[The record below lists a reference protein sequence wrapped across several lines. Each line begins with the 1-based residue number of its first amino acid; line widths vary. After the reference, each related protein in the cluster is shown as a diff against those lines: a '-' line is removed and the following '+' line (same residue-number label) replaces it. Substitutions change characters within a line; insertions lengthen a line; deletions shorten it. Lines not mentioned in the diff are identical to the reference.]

1 MSVVYVILHYKNMAD
16 TVKCVESLRRTAA
29 PDSRFVIVDN
39 GSGDGSGDRLAE
51 QYASL
56 CTVLRLPEN
65 VGFSKGNN
73 AGYRY
78 ARETFHPQFIVVTNN
93 DVVFDQPD
101 FEEKIRQLYEETSF
115 DVLGP
120 DVYVPRHNDHQSPLF
135 RTGITEARLE
145 RELEEYRRYEQ
156 HPNRFRHRLRIHAFK
171 NRLCSNCPPIRRAYA
186 ALRGK
191 DDLDYRRSYENVG
204 LQGACLIFSPH
215 FLENEEKAFDPEPFL
230 YEEEVFLFYRCRR
243 KGYKLVYSPAIAIR
257 HEEAASFRNANRNSG
272 DRLRFMLHHH
282 VAAREMLLAYLR
294 KEENG

>member
-135 RTGITEARLE
+135 RTGITEAQLD
-145 RELEEYRRYEQ
+145 RELEE
-156 HPNRFRHRLRIHAFK
+156 
-171 NRLCSNCPPIRRAYA
+171 
-186 ALRGK
+186 
-191 DDLDYRRSYENVG
+191 
-204 LQGACLIFSPH
+204 
-215 FLENEEKAFDPEPFL
+215 
-230 YEEEVFLFYRCRR
+230 
-243 KGYKLVYSPAIAIR
+243 
-257 HEEAASFRNANRNSG
+257 
-272 DRLRFMLHHH
+272 
-282 VAAREMLLAYLR
+282 
-294 KEENG
+294 